1 MTTATSQLQQQLHDE
16 LLPLYGRPLADSS
29 VLDFLTRHG
38 FKVPKTLHK
47 SARAE
52 GQEWLCHKKAHV
64 DLLLATQPYNPLFP
78 PLPAER
84 KGMLMP
90 RLACAVFT
98 GRHIALPAGLD
109 WGASIK
115 EAGHLLGTPWWPRNG
130 MDQRMWRAPV
140 PGQPHVNTMLAV
152 HLTQA
157 GVCAPWVGIDVNVPA
172 LELGLHGGPLFKLAE
187 SPDLYP
193 RLMLMAWQ
201 LHQLG
206 HVPESTSA
214 ADSLAILTQTMH
226 DLGRSYLLREDLA
239 QLAQFDWGYG
249 LMNAV
254 MPHSLRDDYQRIVD
268 GDELPTDAQLAE
280 LHHTFAQRLAEFE
293 ASGWSD
299 SSPSPT

>member
-1 MTTATSQLQQQLHDE
+1 MS
-16 LLPLYGRPLADSS
+16 
-29 VLDFLTRHG
+29 
-38 FKVPKTLHK
+38 
-47 SARAE
+47 
-52 GQEWLCHKKAHV
+52 HKKANV
-64 DLLLATQPYNPLFP
+64 ELLLATQPYNPLFP

-90 RLACAVFT
+90 RLACAVFS
-98 GRHIALPAGLD
+98 GQHIALPAGLD
-109 WGASIK
+109 WNASAE
-115 EAGHLLGTPWWPRNG
+115 EAGQLLGAPWWSRNG
-130 MDQRMWRAPV
+130 GNHRVWRVPV
-140 PGQPHVNTMLAV
+140 LGVPHVNTQ
-152 HLTQA
+152 LTVNLTRA
-157 GVCAPWVGIDVNVPA
+157 GVRAPWVGINVNVPA
-172 LELGLHGGPLFKLAE
+172 MELGLHGGPLFKLAE

-206 HVPESTSA
+206 HAPESTRA

-249 LMNAV
+249 LMNAD
-254 MPHSLRDDYQRIVD
+254 MPYSLRDDYQRIVD